1 MVCVCLCGSMANKKT
16 RKDKKLN
23 ATKEKIKTFVVENFL
38 FGSEDGLKDETSFLE
53 EGIID
58 STGILELVTFIEEE
72 FSITIEDEELVP
84 ENLDSIN
91 NVTAFLERKIAA

>member
-1 MVCVCLCGSMANKKT
+1 LNET
-16 RKDKKLN
+16 KDKL
-23 ATKEKIKTFVVENFL
+23 KTFIIENFL

-58 STGILELVTFIEEE
+58 STGILELVTFLEEE

-91 NVTAFLERKIAA
+91 NVTAFMERKIET

>member
-23 ATKEKIKTFVVENFL
+23 ETKEKIKTFVVENFL
-38 FGSEDGLKDETSFLE
+38 FGSEDGLKDETSFLD

-72 FSITIEDEELVP
+72 FSITVEDEELVP

>member
-1 MVCVCLCGSMANKKT
+1 
-16 RKDKKLN
+16 LN
-23 ATKEKIKTFVVENFL
+23 ETKETIKTFVVENFL
-38 FGSEDGLKDETSFLE
+38 FGSENGLEDKTSFLE

-58 STGILELVTFIEEE
+58 STGILELVTFLEEE

-91 NVTAFLERKIAA
+91 NVTAFLESKIAA

>member
-1 MVCVCLCGSMANKKT
+1 MSE
-16 RKDKKLN
+16 
-23 ATKEKIKTFVVENFL
+23 TKETIKTFIIENFL

-58 STGILELVTFIEEE
+58 STGILELVTFLEEE
-72 FSITIEDEELVP
+72 FSIAIEDEELVP

-91 NVTAFLERKIAA
+91 NVTTFLERKIAA